1 MATQQGGPGLRYG
14 TAFAPQQTPQPIAQ
28 PAVPGQ
34 PQTEPP
40 VLRQPYDP
48 ETGEAFKSKEDA
60 ETWIANYIA
69 EAVRLQEAVVE

>member
-1 MATQQGGPGLRYG
+1 MGRTKTLTTHTYAILEDNT
-14 TAFAPQQTPQPIAQ
+14 IEMW
-28 PAVPGQ
+28 VPGQ

-40 VLRQPYDP
+40 VLRQPYNP